1 MIQNNF
7 DKDMDGFIDFCKEVV
22 ESHPNIERE
31 VQDQFEIAMQNIEKG
46 RVPYVEI
53 SRARTAIKRII
64 KWSNEK
70 Y

>member
-7 DKDMDGFIDFCKEVV
+7 DTDMDGFIDFCKEVV

-46 RVPYVEI
+46 RMPHVEI

>member
-7 DKDMDGFIDFCKEVV
+7 DTDMDGFIDFCKEVV
-22 ESHPNIERE
+22 DTHPNIERE
-31 VQDQFEIAMQNIEKG
+31 VQDQFEIAMQNIERG
-46 RVPYVEI
+46 RMPHVEI